1 MRTTFISSQ
10 EKLCFTITMQT
21 ASLLGLEIPLAESN
35 DTYTIWSV
43 GDMLKNFST
52 RTTSI
57 WKIRLASSGPNGP
70 SPRLSGLD

>member
-1 MRTTFISSQ
+1 
-10 EKLCFTITMQT
+10 
-21 ASLLGLEIPLAESN
+21 LLGLEIPLAESN